1 MKTSKP
7 LAKSV
12 TALAF
17 GAVMTL
23 GFAAAPASAAPYQ
36 QMQIPTTMQA
46 YQPNEI
52 TVRPSTR
59 APLPDDCYM
68 SRAQIPVV
76 GAGLQWVQQL
86 TCPYGN
92 H

>member
-1 MKTSKP
+1 MKTSKSFS
-7 LAKSV
+7 KSLLV
-12 TALAF
+12 LAF

-23 GFAAAPASAAPYQ
+23 GFAAAPASAAPRQ
-36 QMQIPTTMQA
+36 QAQIPAAMQA
-46 YQPNEI
+46 YQPDDY
-52 TVRPSTR
+52 VARPPARPS
-59 APLPDDCYM
+59 LPEGCYM